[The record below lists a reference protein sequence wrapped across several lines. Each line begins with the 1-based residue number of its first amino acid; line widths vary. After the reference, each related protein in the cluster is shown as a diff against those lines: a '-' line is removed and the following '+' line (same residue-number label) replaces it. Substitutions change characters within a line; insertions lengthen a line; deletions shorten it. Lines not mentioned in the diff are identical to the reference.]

1 MLNIQSTNAHVD
13 VSDEYAE
20 LVMSAVDASGAIP
33 ERLTE
38 RGEYY
43 VRVLTVDVPLCP
55 PHAAYIVD
63 YSDPASREVE
73 EYSTLEDAEERY
85 EEYVRASAGDL
96 ADDEVFEITDVPGV
110 PGYDGDDTEPVTFV
124 VTIQPGDNE
133 IWSDTV
139 KAALVQGFSVIGA
152 PSTMAEHIE
161 VTAGDSTDDI
171 RFAPSAVLPT
181 IWVEPTPEEIATL
194 KTWIL
199 GEGLTRF
206 GKSSAARISGVNYMI
221 QAQNADEMMARAA
234 EELPDGEL

>member
-20 LVMSAVDASGAIP
+20 LVMSAVDASGVIP
-33 ERLTE
+33 HRITE

-73 EYSTLEDAEERY
+73 EWPSLEAAEKRY
-85 EEYVRASAGDL
+85 EEMVRASAGDL
-96 ADDEVFEITDVPGV
+96 DDDEEFEITDVPGV
-110 PGYDGDDTEPVTFV
+110 PGYADDGEPVTFV

-181 IWVEPTPEEIATL
+181 IWVEPTPEEIAML

-199 GEGLTRF
+199 GEGLIRF

>member
-20 LVMSAVDASGAIP
+20 LVMSAVDASGVIP

-63 YSDPASREVE
+63 YSDPASRGVE
-73 EYSTLEDAEERY
+73 EWPSLEAAEKRY
-85 EEYVRASAGDL
+85 EEMVRASAGDL
-96 ADDEVFEITDVPGV
+96 DDDEVFEITDVPGV
-110 PGYDGDDTEPVTFV
+110 PGYDGDDGEPVTFV

-133 IWSDTV
+133 IWSSTV

-152 PSTMAEHIE
+152 SAVMAEHIE
-161 VTAGDSTDDI
+161 VHASDHPVMSPIFNLIAG
-171 RFAPSAVLPT
+171 LP
-181 IWVEPTPEEIATL
+181 
-194 KTWIL
+194 
-199 GEGLTRF
+199 RS
-206 GKSSAARISGVNYMI
+206 GKSNITGELLKGTNYMV
-221 QAQNADEMMARAA
+221 QVQNADEMMARAT
-234 EELPDGEL
+234 EDLPGDEL